1 MSLDSSGSD
10 LDAAYGPAQAP
21 VAQAPVDDLDAAYP
35 PPDVTPK
42 ASKEKDKNPYDPN
55 RVTFGHELGDAIE
68 EGASGAYHSIVGGYK
83 GLYTAATTRDMDK
96 AAAAVNAETA
106 KSYQAPKP
114 TLANAPAALR
124 PSIEAMQPPG
134 VEGLGNFAGNTA
146 EALGAPPQVSAMAK
160 AGAEVFGP
168 LAGGVREANVP
179 PKLNAQGVVDRAA
192 ATQSMGA
199 AGTAPNVSQL
209 SPELQNAIVESGGG
223 NRDVLT
229 RHIEAETLPIPA
241 KLTEGQATQDP
252 GIISEEQNMRGG
264 EAGAPLRDNFQAQ
277 NQNLIENLDE
287 MRRNAA
293 PTAVGNDEVQNG
305 RALVDKYKAYD
316 EPIKADISA
325 KYKALADANGG
336 DLPVDGNS
344 FVNAADAALKKQ
356 NKARYLPPEVRGTLD
371 DLREGGNFTFNNFE
385 NLRTDLAAAGR
396 KAQRAGDGNA
406 QAAINIARNE
416 LEKLPMTGDAATT
429 LKPLADAAR
438 SAAKAR
444 FDAKAKDPAYAAAI
458 DDDAP
463 KGELSPLANS
473 FVEKYVLGGTKAGLR
488 EMKSKFANDPE
499 ASGTITASA
508 LNYMKKRAGI
518 DAYTNTGNFSQ
529 SGYNKARAELEPHM
543 DELLDPET
551 AENVRKLGNVAR
563 YQQMQPRGSY
573 VNNSNTF
580 TAGAAKLAEH
590 AANLVPLPMGVKLGS
605 SISKVFEGNNAA
617 ARVQRALKP
626 GAGLDYRNKP

>member
-1 MSLDSSGSD
+1 MSLDSDPNGE
-10 LDAAYGPAQAP
+10 LDQAYGPAAAP
-21 VAQAPVDDLDAAYP
+21 VVAGPINELDAAYP
-35 PPDVTPK
+35 PPDVPAKSTK
-42 ASKEKDKNPYDPN
+42 KERENPYDPN

-68 EGASGAYHSIVGGYK
+68 EGASGLYHSIVGGYK
-83 GLYTAATTRDMDK
+83 GLYTAATTRDAEK
-96 AAAAVNAETA
+96 AAAAVNEETA

-134 VEGLGNFAGNTA
+134 MEGLGNAAGNTA
-146 EALGAPPQVSAMAK
+146 EALGAPPVVSALAK
-160 AGAEVFGP
+160 SGAEVFGP
-168 LAGGVREANVP
+168 LVGGLREANVP

-209 SPELQNAIVESGGG
+209 SPEIQSKIANSSAIDT
-223 NRDVLT
+223 DVLT
-229 RHIEAETLPIPA
+229 RHIEADTLPIPA
-241 KLTEGQATQDP
+241 KLTKGQARQNP
-252 GIISEEQNMRGG
+252 GEISEEQNMRGG
-264 EAGAPLRDNFQAQ
+264 EAGAPIRDTLQAQ

-287 MRRNAA
+287 IRRNAA

-305 RALVDKYKAYD
+305 RALVDKYKEYD

-356 NKARYLPPEVRGTLD
+356 NKARYLPPEIRGTLD
-371 DLREGGNFTFNNFE
+371 DLREGGNFSFDNFE
-385 NLRTDLAAAGR
+385 NLRTDLAAASR
-396 KAQRAGDGNA
+396 KADRAGDGNA
-406 QAAINIARNE
+406 KAAINIARE
-416 LEKLPMTGDAATT
+416 QLEQLPLTGDAATK

-444 FDAKAKDPAYAAAI
+444 FDALKKDPAYSASI
-458 DDDAP
+458 EDDTP
-463 KGELSPLANS
+463 RGELSPLANT
-473 FVEKYVLGGTKAGLR
+473 FVEKYVLGGTKAGLQQ
-488 EMKSKFANDPE
+488 MKAKFANDPE
-499 ASGTITASA
+499 ASGTISASA
-508 LNYMKKRAGI
+508 LNYLKKRAGV

-543 DELLDPET
+543 DELLDPAS

-563 YQQMQPRGSY
+563 YQQMQPKGSY

-590 AANLVPLPMGVKLGS
+590 AANLAPIPYAPQLHSL
-605 SISKVFEGNNAA
+605 ISKTLEKNSAA
-617 ARVQRALKP
+617 ARVRKALEP
-626 GAGLDYRNKP
+626 GAGIDKAD